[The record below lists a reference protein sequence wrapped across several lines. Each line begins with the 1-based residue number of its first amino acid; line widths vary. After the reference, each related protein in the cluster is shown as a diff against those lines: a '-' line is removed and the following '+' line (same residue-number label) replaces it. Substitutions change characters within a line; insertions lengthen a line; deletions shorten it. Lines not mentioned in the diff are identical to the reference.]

1 MKKAVTWLVA
11 MVAVL
16 CLVRW
21 SVYAEKQ
28 GSAKVTWEYLRVS
41 GHGGEFL
48 AEQRMNELGA
58 QGWELVAVSFGC
70 LGEYSC
76 YSNGYFKRAK

>member
-1 MKKAVTWLVA
+1 
-11 MVAVL
+11 
-16 CLVRW
+16 
-21 SVYAEKQ
+21 
-28 GSAKVTWEYLRVS
+28 VS